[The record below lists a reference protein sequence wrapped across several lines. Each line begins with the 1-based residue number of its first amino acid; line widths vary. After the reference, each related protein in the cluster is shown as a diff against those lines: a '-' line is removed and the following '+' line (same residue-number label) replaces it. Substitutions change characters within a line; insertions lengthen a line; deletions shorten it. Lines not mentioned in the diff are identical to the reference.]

1 MTHIA
6 NAKQRAFTL
15 IELLVV
21 IAIISILAA
30 ILFPVFARARE
41 NARRASCMSNLKQIG
56 LGAMMY
62 IQDYDEHYPRLWS
75 VYGDASVLPYG
86 WGDAL
91 QPYIKSTQVFQCPSE
106 STSPTTDSPT
116 DPHFSDYAYNYRVM
130 GSDSGVSYANTLNL
144 AAIESP
150 VHLVLVIDS
159 TSGNSRSWTWGC
171 SRGAAC
177 SVYPAGLAWET
188 VAAANRHLGG
198 VNIAFAD
205 GHVKWY
211 KSAGEDSKYF
221 ANVYNSRASA
231 SMSGNN
237 PTFNPSPN

>member
-1 MTHIA
+1 MSHNLRTS
-6 NAKQRAFTL
+6 KQAFTL

-62 IQDYDEHYPRLWS
+62 IQDYDEHFPRLWA
-75 VYGDASVLPYG
+75 VYGDASVPPYG
-86 WGDAL
+86 WGNAL

-106 STSPTTDSPT
+106 STSPTTNSPT
-116 DPHFSDYAYNYRVM
+116 DSRFSDYAYNYRVM
-130 GSDSGVSYANTLNL
+130 GSDSGVAYANTLNL

-159 TSGNSRSWTWGC
+159 STGNSRSWTWGC
-171 SRGAAC
+171 ARGAAC
-177 SVYPAGLAWET
+177 SPFPAGLAWES
-188 VAAANRHLGG
+188 VDVANRHLGG

-211 KSAGEDSKYF
+211 KSAGEDSKYY

-237 PTFNPSPN
+237 PTFNPTP